1 VKSLLHALGLYAAL
15 ALVVAASWGL
25 GSSAL
30 RLSRWPREHS
40 SGITHTVATTLGLG
54 ILICG
59 LQWLAI
65 AGLLIQ
71 PAVATLLTLGLGLF
85 LLQMATW
92 QRAPAVAGEAA
103 ALQRARDAH
112 FTQRC
117 AIAAV
122 LLLGLPTLVAPLSPP
137 LAWDEVMYH
146 LPHARAWADSGQLSV
161 NAWLRYPWFPYNFDL
176 LFSAALLFGSDV
188 LPHLL
193 HGLAGW
199 LTALLVY
206 QLGARYLDRVQ
217 GCIAAMLW
225 IWLSRGEY
233 DQAYIDM
240 GVALFVLG
248 AGASFL
254 LWQTSQLRIWMAAGA
269 FCLGVAV
276 GTKYQALGVL
286 PLFVVALG
294 IKDRRPATWLVALAA
309 FALPCAYW
317 YVRNAM
323 ATGDPIAPIGGPL
336 FGFTDWNAGDYQ
348 AQFAD
353 LRRNVGWPSALLLP
367 ALAAPFFP
375 ELRSKPALRA
385 AMLASAYLLAVWA
398 ITSRYPRYLMFAYPV
413 LALVAAAGWSQLWR
427 QAQGMAPTLRS
438 TRLMRAGAVVGVAGC
453 LLFAAFTTARHTRR
467 VALTSD
473 AREAVLHAKVPGYA
487 VFEFLRRHPVRKA
500 YQMGM
505 EDSLYYAP
513 QRLWGDVFG
522 PWRYRDFTELPPADL
537 HRKLAQQDFD
547 ALLVHTQRMPQ
558 VAIRKGFDRYFRQI
572 HTDGTVTLYQ
582 LVEASP
588 P

>member
-1 VKSLLHALGLYAAL
+1 MKSLQHALGLYAAL

-30 RLSRWPREHS
+30 RLSRRPRVPS
-40 SGITHTVATTLGLG
+40 SGIAHTVAITVGLG

-65 AGLLIQ
+65 AGLLLR
-71 PAVATLLTLGLGLF
+71 PAVAALLALGWGLF
-85 LLQMATW
+85 LLQLAAW
-92 QRAPAVAGEAA
+92 QRAPAMAGEAA
-103 ALQRARDAH
+103 AQQSAPDAH
-112 FTQRC
+112 FAQRC
-117 AIAAV
+117 ASAAV
-122 LLLGLPTLVAPLSPP
+122 LLLALPTLVAPLSPP

-146 LPHARAWADSGQLSV
+146 LPHARAWADSGHLSV

-176 LFSAALLFGSDV
+176 LFAAALLFGSDV

-217 GCIAAMLW
+217 GCIATLLW

-254 LWQTSQLRIWMAAGA
+254 LWQTSQARRWIAAGA

-286 PLFVVALG
+286 PLFVVALA
-294 IKDRRPATWLVALAA
+294 IQDRRPATWLVAGAA

-317 YVRNAM
+317 YIRNAV

-336 FGFTDWNAGDYQ
+336 FGFTDWSVGDYQ
-348 AQFAD
+348 VQFAD

-367 ALAAPFFP
+367 ALAAPLFP
-375 ELRSKPALRA
+375 RLRSNAVLRA
-385 AMLASAYLLAVWA
+385 AMLAGAYLLAVWA
-398 ITSRYPRYLMFAYPV
+398 LTSRYPRYLMFAYPV
-413 LALVAAAGWSQLWR
+413 LALVAAAGWSQLW
-427 QAQGMAPTLRS
+427 QLTQGMTPTWRS
-438 TRLMRAGAVVGVAGC
+438 TQLVRAGAVFGVVGC
-453 LLFAAFTTARHTRR
+453 LLFAAFTTARYVRR
-467 VALTSD
+467 VALTAE
-473 AREAVLHAKVPGYA
+473 AREAVLQSKVPGYA

-537 HRKLAQQDFD
+537 HRKLALQDFD
-547 ALLVHTQRMPQ
+547 ALLVHTQRMAQ
-558 VAIRKGFDRYFRQI
+558 VVTREGFDQYFRQI

-582 LVEASP
+582 LVGANP